1 MTNSVR
7 IYLNSYWSS
16 QDMNHTHTIMSLLT
30 KDLGVRSSGSYG
42 RALRATLEQY
52 CFDLRET
59 ESPVDFAL
67 RLQSSDIESR
77 KTLEELLGWTGQE
90 TSLQLV
96 ALVALAPELEHAAS
110 RISRS
115 RPSDDAMAEILA
127 QATDALRWTHE
138 FGEGERVAFVLSHA
152 LSRTRMEQR
161 RLARHNV
168 PAVAIPLDFDVAETE
183 EPSNEIVNRLARAV
197 DRQIITAGESQLIVD
212 TRIGESS
219 LQSLAA
225 IAGDTYSTLR
235 KRRARAESR
244 LRHFYGVGWD
254 FA

>member
-16 QDMNHTHTIMSLLT
+16 EDMNHTHTIMSLLT
-30 KDLGVRSSGSYG
+30 NDLSVRSSGSSG
-42 RALRATLEQY
+42 QALRATLEQY

-67 RLQSSDIESR
+67 RLQSLDPESR
-77 KTLEELLGWTGQE
+77 QILEELLEWTGQE
-90 TSLQLV
+90 TSLQLI

-110 RISRS
+110 RLGRG

-138 FGEGERVAFVLSHA
+138 FVEGERVVFVLSHA

-168 PAVAIPLDFDVAETE
+168 PTVAIPLDFDVAETE
-183 EPSNEIVNRLARAV
+183 EPWTDVENRLARAV
-197 DRQIITAGESQLIVD
+197 DQQIITAGESQLIVD
-212 TRIGESS
+212 TRVGECT
-219 LQSLAA
+219 LQLLAT
-225 IAGDTYSTLR
+225 IAGETYSTLR

-244 LRHFYGVGWD
+244 LRHFYGVD
-254 FA
+254 RDLA

>member
-7 IYLNSYWSS
+7 IYLNSYWFAE
-16 QDMNHTHTIMSLLT
+16 DMNHTHIIMSLLT
-30 KDLGVRSSGSYG
+30 NDLSARSRGSSGQ
-42 RALRATLEQY
+42 ALRATLEQY
-52 CFDLRET
+52 CFDLSET

-67 RLQSSDIESR
+67 RLQSLDPESR
-77 KTLEELLGWTGQE
+77 QVLEELLEWTGQE

-110 RISRS
+110 RLGRG
-115 RPSDDAMAEILA
+115 RPNDDAIAEILA
-127 QATDALRWTHE
+127 QATDALYWTHE
-138 FGEGERVAFVLSHA
+138 FVEGERVDFVLSHA

-168 PAVAIPLDFDVAETE
+168 PTVAIPLDFDVAETE
-183 EPSNEIVNRLARAV
+183 DPSTDVENRLARAV
-197 DRQIITAGESQLIVD
+197 DQQIITAGESQLIVD
-212 TRIGESS
+212 TRVGECT
-219 LQSLAA
+219 LQLLAT

-244 LRHFYGVGWD
+244 LRHFYGVD
-254 FA
+254 RDLA